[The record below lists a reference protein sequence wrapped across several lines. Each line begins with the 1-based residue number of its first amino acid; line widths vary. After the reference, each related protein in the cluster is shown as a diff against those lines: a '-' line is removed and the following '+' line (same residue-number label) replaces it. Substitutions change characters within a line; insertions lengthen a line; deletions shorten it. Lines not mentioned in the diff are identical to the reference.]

1 MTRDLS
7 DLMADA
13 LEAQEREI
21 AGIAPAAATFARTV
35 RRVRHRRIVRY
46 SAESS
51 VAVAAVAGI
60 VTAGWLGTRGTQ
72 TPPPPAQ
79 TPSPTVATPS
89 PSPTPTPTP
98 TPTTTPTPTPIT
110 APGMPPALPLPAGL
124 LGTPTPGWVLTTYR
138 PVSTDGAVA
147 GQYVLLVS
155 PSGERYLVTDLSTA
169 GAVQLVSW
177 QSGATTA
184 RVLTDG
190 APATLDLATGTLTPD
205 PRQLPAGA
213 TFVTSAADGAEVWM
227 TPVDGPGAPDTYVL
241 PAEGDVRS
249 IGSLGSSAARPSVS
263 PDGRLVATDT
273 ASADEVVVVDVVDGT
288 RTTIPYGQPNAQC
301 STVAWIDATG
311 LLAQCFDFTGGGGP
325 LEWNPRL
332 VRAGL
337 DATVTT
343 VRQQAEGDPFT
354 SAGAGTFVSDG
365 VVAFAGVPLTPGLGT
380 ANACPDGVYL
390 TDGTAVQLAT
400 GTFGL
405 AAVDGSV
412 YAASTPGCE
421 ATSLPTELTLHGA
434 GGTPVVLGPVPPGE
448 GWSAGL
454 SSWVVAAR

>member
-13 LEAQEREI
+13 LDAQEREI
-21 AGIAPAAATFARTV
+21 AGITPASAALARTV
-35 RRVRHRRIVRY
+35 RRVRHRRIVRH

-72 TPPPPAQ
+72 NPPPPAQ
-79 TPSPTVATPS
+79 TPSPTVVT

-98 TPTTTPTPTPIT
+98 APSPIT
-110 APGMPPALPLPAGL
+110 APGMPSALPLPTGL

-138 PVSTDGAVA
+138 PASSADGAVA

-155 PSGERYLVTDLSTA
+155 PSGERYLVADLSTA
-169 GAVQLVSW
+169 AAVQLVSW

-205 PRQLPAGA
+205 PRRLPAGA
-213 TFVTSAADGAEVWM
+213 TFVTAAAGGAEVWI
-227 TPVDGPGAPDTYVL
+227 TPVDGPAAPDTYVL
-241 PAEGDVRS
+241 PTEGDVRS
-249 IGSLGSSAARPSVS
+249 IASLGSSAARPSVS

-288 RTTIPYGQPNAQC
+288 RTAIPYGQPNAQC

-337 DATVTT
+337 DGTVTT
-343 VRQQAEGDPFT
+343 VRQQVEGDPFT

-365 VVAFAGVPLTPGLGT
+365 VVAFAGVPLTPGLAT
-380 ANACPDGVYL
+380 ANACPEGVYL
-390 TDGTAVQLAT
+390 TDGTPVQLAT
-400 GTFGL
+400 GTVGL
-405 AAVDGSV
+405 AAADGSV
-412 YAASTPGCE
+412 YVAETPGCE

-434 GGTPVVLGPVPPGE
+434 AGTPVVLGPVPPGE
-448 GWSAGL
+448 GWAVGL